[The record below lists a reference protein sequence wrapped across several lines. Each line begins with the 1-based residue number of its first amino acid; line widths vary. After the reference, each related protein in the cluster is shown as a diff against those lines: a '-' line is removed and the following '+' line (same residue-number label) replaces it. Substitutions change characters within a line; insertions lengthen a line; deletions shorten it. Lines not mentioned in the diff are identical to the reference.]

1 MPITNS
7 TQHSSIYGW
16 NGSSWERV
24 EVNSGNQ
31 LEVEVK
37 NTAPISVTTDISG
50 QYVNVANN
58 TDPATSTKQDAGN
71 TLLTDIKTNTTQE
84 AGAFSYSKA
93 LPVVLTT
100 YEGGASLNAV
110 GSQSGNVKVYIDDA
124 NPDFVVNSGMATGA
138 KQDAQTALLSSM
150 DGKIT
155 ACDTNA
161 VVVLSS
167 ALPSG
172 AATSA
177 LQTSGN
183 ASLSSMDGKI
193 TACNTDAV
201 IVSSVVQT
209 AAADVNNK
217 GSYGNV
223 ANNVTI
229 NSGAQSGSADI
240 ADMNNVSLVY
250 QDTATSSIDGLDV
263 LVSGDGVNY
272 DTITQLY
279 PTTNTAGT
287 IRYAY
292 YQASLGGLT
301 DIKIENTSSTDNY
314 TNVKCSVWGCPN

>member
-155 ACDTNA
+155 AC
-161 VVVLSS
+161 
-167 ALPSG
+167 
-172 AATSA
+172 
-177 LQTSGN
+177 
-183 ASLSSMDGKI
+183 
-193 TACNTDAV
+193 NTDAV
-201 IVSSVVQT
+201 IISSVVQT

-217 GSYGNV
+217 GSYGNI

-292 YQASLGGLT
+292 YQAPLGGLT

>member
-155 ACDTNA
+155 AC
-161 VVVLSS
+161 
-167 ALPSG
+167 
-172 AATSA
+172 
-177 LQTSGN
+177 
-183 ASLSSMDGKI
+183 
-193 TACNTDAV
+193 NTDAV

-229 NSGAQSGSADI
+229 NSGAQSGAADI

-292 YQASLGGLT
+292 YQAPLGGLT
-301 DIKIENTSSTDNY
+301 HIKIENTSSTDNY

>member
-155 ACDTNA
+155 AC
-161 VVVLSS
+161 
-167 ALPSG
+167 
-172 AATSA
+172 
-177 LQTSGN
+177 
-183 ASLSSMDGKI
+183 
-193 TACNTDAV
+193 NTDAV

-217 GSYGNV
+217 GSYGNI

-250 QDTATSSIDGLDV
+250 QDSATSSIDGLDV

-292 YQASLGGLT
+292 YQAPLGGLT

>member
-155 ACDTNA
+155 AC
-161 VVVLSS
+161 
-167 ALPSG
+167 
-172 AATSA
+172 
-177 LQTSGN
+177 
-183 ASLSSMDGKI
+183 
-193 TACNTDAV
+193 NTDAV

-217 GSYGNV
+217 GSYGNI

-292 YQASLGGLT
+292 YQAPLGGLT